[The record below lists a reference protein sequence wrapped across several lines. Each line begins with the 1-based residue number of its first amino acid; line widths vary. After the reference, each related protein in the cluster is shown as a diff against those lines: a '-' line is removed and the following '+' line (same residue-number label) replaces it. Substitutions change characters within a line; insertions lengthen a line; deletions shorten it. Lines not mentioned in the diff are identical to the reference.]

1 MAERSYAEVVASAHA
16 EERELVAVER
26 HGDRAVVY
34 LADPEKRNVLS
45 APLMVQLLAHAEE
58 LAHDETVRAI
68 VLTGRGRALTGG
80 DLRMMRD
87 AVERFA
93 DPADTEGATLPWQW
107 IRYQFGAMVRLI
119 GRTDKAF
126 IAALNGPAA
135 GVGLAFALTCDLA
148 VAAQEA
154 VIVPA
159 FGRLG
164 LVPELGTSWALTRAL
179 GYRRAFAY
187 YVSGEHIDAR
197 RARPWARQR
206 GRPRRRAHGCG
217 HALVRPGLRTPAAC
231 PADRQAAASRP
242 VGSPR
247 ASRAWRR
254 RHRAR
259 RARGPGLDLELTHAT
274 ALCCHSV

>member
-93 DPADTEGATLPWQW
+93 DPADTEARLCRGSGSAT
-107 IRYQFGAMVRLI
+107 
-119 GRTDKAF
+119 
-126 IAALNGPAA
+126 
-135 GVGLAFALTCDLA
+135 
-148 VAAQEA
+148 
-154 VIVPA
+154 
-159 FGRLG
+159 
-164 LVPELGTSWALTRAL
+164 S
-179 GYRRAFAY
+179 
-187 YVSGEHIDAR
+187 SAR
-197 RARPWARQR
+197 WCA
-206 GRPRRRAHGCG
+206 
-217 HALVRPGLRTPAAC
+217 
-231 PADRQAAASRP
+231 
-242 VGSPR
+242 
-247 ASRAWRR
+247 
-254 RHRAR
+254 
-259 RARGPGLDLELTHAT
+259 
-274 ALCCHSV
+274 